1 MIGWYYI
8 NSRKKYSIN
17 FTENNKKFHL
27 SLHYNAATPLCL
39 GNISEGFSLDNM
51 KRAGLNGH
59 VYDCSVDYDPI
70 AVDDTLDIHKRL
82 KKKNDIV

>member
-1 MIGWYYI
+1 MEQIVTYLLMVQKI
-8 NSRKKYSIN
+8 IKLQANDSEI
-17 FTENNKKFHL
+17 
-27 SLHYNAATPLCL
+27 AATPLCL

-51 KRAGLNGH
+51 KRAGLNEH

>member
-1 MIGWYYI
+1 MEQIVTYLLMVQKI
-8 NSRKKYSIN
+8 IKLQANDSEI
-17 FTENNKKFHL
+17 
-27 SLHYNAATPLCL
+27 AAPPLCL

>member
-1 MIGWYYI
+1 MEQILTYLLMVQKI
-8 NSRKKYSIN
+8 IKLQANDSEI
-17 FTENNKKFHL
+17 
-27 SLHYNAATPLCL
+27 AATPLCL

>member
-1 MIGWYYI
+1 MEQIVTYLLMVQKI
-8 NSRKKYSIN
+8 IKLQANDSEI
-17 FTENNKKFHL
+17 
-27 SLHYNAATPLCL
+27 AATPLCL

>member
-1 MIGWYYI
+1 MEQIVSYLLMVQKI
-8 NSRKKYSIN
+8 IKLQANDSEI
-17 FTENNKKFHL
+17 
-27 SLHYNAATPLCL
+27 AATPLCL

>member
-1 MIGWYYI
+1 MEQIVTYLLMVQKI
-8 NSRKKYSIN
+8 IKLQANDSEI
-17 FTENNKKFHL
+17 
-27 SLHYNAATPLCL
+27 AATPLCL
-39 GNISEGFSLDNM
+39 GNISEGFYLDNM
-51 KRAGLNGH
+51 KRSGLNGH

>member
-1 MIGWYYI
+1 MEQIVTYLLMVQKI
-8 NSRKKYSIN
+8 IKLQANDSEI
-17 FTENNKKFHL
+17 
-27 SLHYNAATPLCL
+27 AATPLCL

-82 KKKNDIV
+82 KKKSDIV

>member
-1 MIGWYYI
+1 MEQIVTYLLMVQKI
-8 NSRKKYSIN
+8 IKLQANDS
-17 FTENNKKFHL
+17 EM
-27 SLHYNAATPLCL
+27 AATPLCL